1 MATDSAVPATW
12 LAKRDGMMTD
22 VYYARHPSGKQYF
35 TIHKEAYDAISASC
49 VKGVMQPVFNRDAWV
64 FYDNGE
70 TVELSGLTVATGT
83 RDKSRRW
90 IEFVPEALAEA
101 PPDTT
106 QPVFDKTLD
115 ELFAED
121 EDE

>member
-1 MATDSAVPATW
+1 
-12 LAKRDGMMTD
+12 MTD
-22 VYYARHPSGKQYF
+22 VYYARHPSGKRYF
-35 TIHKEAYDAISASC
+35 TIRKEAYDAISASY

-70 TVELSGLTVATGT
+70 TVEVSGLAVATAT
-83 RDKSRRW
+83 RDKSQRW
-90 IEFVPEALAEA
+90 IRFVPEAKADS
-101 PPDTT
+101 PIWT
-106 QPVFDKTLD
+106 QPVFGKTLD